1 MLLFTKEGIPS
12 VSTHLI
18 NNNQSWLTYG
28 ASEWKSGIPH
38 THYAVV
44 NLNIPF
50 YTNIVRIHTTIVYQ
64 CPYTKRGLCTYTCL

>member
-38 THYAVV
+38 TPYVVV
-44 NLNIPF
+44 NLNIPL
-50 YTNIVRIHTTIVYQ
+50 YKY
-64 CPYTKRGLCTYTCL
+64 CTYSYNYCIQCN